1 MVGKVRLK
9 MFYLVGQTLKFVC
22 VEMVVIPQDVVV
34 AGTTGALQKK
44 KNFVKSESIYSK
56 SLTDM

>member
-1 MVGKVRLK
+1 

-44 KNFVKSESIYSK
+44 KTLSNLNQYTVNH
-56 SLTDM
+56 